1 MPPHDLWLRGADQVI
16 GWMSGPGHGC
26 EGSKLIRVDANGTAA
41 FGSYRPAGDRRWE
54 PFALQVIDVVDGEIT
69 GHHNFLYPELFADF
83 GLPPF
88 LTD

>member
-1 MPPHDLWLRGADQVI
+1 LG
-16 GWMSGPGHGC
+16 
-26 EGSKLIRVDANGTAA
+26 
-41 FGSYRPAGDRRWE
+41 

>member
-1 MPPHDLWLRGADQVI
+1 MPEGPRDLIGLSGLRQR
-16 GWMSGPGHGC
+16 HGGVR
-26 EGSKLIRVDANGTAA
+26 ELPTG
-41 FGSYRPAGDRRWE
+41 RRRRLG